1 MDILGA
7 SGGSSGGGGHVEAL
21 QHYFGEVDPK
31 YQQMLAE
38 DKFAHETYNL
48 PKAYEV
54 EQYLESVI
62 DYLITNDNGVY

>member
-7 SGGSSGGGGHVEAL
+7 SGGSNAGGGHVEAL

-38 DKFAHETYNL
+38 DKFAHETYNTKGL
-48 PKAYEV
+48 
-54 EQYLESVI
+54 
-62 DYLITNDNGVY
+62 